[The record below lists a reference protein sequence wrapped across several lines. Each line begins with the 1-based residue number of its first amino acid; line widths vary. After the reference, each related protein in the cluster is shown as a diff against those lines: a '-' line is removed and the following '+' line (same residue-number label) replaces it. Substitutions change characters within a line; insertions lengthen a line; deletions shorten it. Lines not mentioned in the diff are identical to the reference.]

1 LGDKS
6 NHIPQL
12 HIPQLYYFI
21 GFSTLMGLPVL
32 LSAPGGPLHLAREV
46 TSRLVG
52 TKRRLVVNVIL
63 LCLIVLSIHFFTIHH
78 PFLLSDNRHYT
89 FYVWRRIFRSH
100 RLVAYAL
107 SPGYLACFYAWFVRL
122 YCPPWRQSSNVA
134 NGIPNGSNPI
144 RVRFFPPAKSML
156 HALIL
161 PLCLLPTLLPTPLLE
176 PRYFLVPYF
185 LLRLQVND
193 QAHEGR
199 LSRVSWGLLLE
210 GIWYGFIN
218 WITMSIFLYR
228 ERPGVG
234 RFMW

>member
-1 LGDKS
+1 MNS
-6 NHIPQL
+6 
-12 HIPQLYYFI
+12 
-21 GFSTLMGLPVL
+21 
-32 LSAPGGPLHLAREV
+32 
-46 TSRLVG
+46 
-52 TKRRLVVNVIL
+52 
-63 LCLIVLSIHFFTIHH
+63 IHH

-100 RLVAYAL
+100 PLVAYAL

-122 YCPPWRQSSNVA
+122 YCPPRRRSSNVA
-134 NGIPNGSNPI
+134 NGSIPNSNNPT
-144 RVRFFPPAKSML
+144 RFLPPAKSML
-156 HALIL
+156 HALVL

-193 QAHEGR
+193 QADEGR
-199 LSRVSWGLLLE
+199 LSGVSWGVLLE
-210 GIWYGFIN
+210 GIWYTFIN
-218 WITMSIFLYR
+218 WATMSIFLYR